1 MDPVTYIHVVKASV
15 IAFSVYYHD
24 IPLDI
29 KGSSSNNNNNDAS
42 LIGAYINSNSNSI
55 YFKSLKSQWFSGPY
69 MSNTHTNTN
78 IQAYTI

>member
-1 MDPVTYIHVVKASV
+1 MKLN
-15 IAFSVYYHD
+15 
-24 IPLDI
+24 LD
-29 KGSSSNNNNNDAS
+29 
-42 LIGAYINSNSNSI
+42 NSNSNNSI